1 MTTRDQ
7 IIEYVLGVGYD
18 CRYEKVSG
26 MLVILSPCYWVD
38 TQGYVYPQIVEEL
51 VSVPVDDYRG
61 ACDLIDTVVGLR
73 AAGLLQ

>member
-1 MTTRDQ
+1 MTTRDL
-7 IIEYVLGVGYD
+7 IIEYVLEVGYD
-18 CRYEKVSG
+18 CRYDKVSG
-26 MLVILSPCYWVD
+26 MLVILSPCYLVN
-38 TQGYVYPQIVEEL
+38 TQGYLYPQVVEEL